1 MGSHVLQILRQGV
14 WAALTGGW
22 YHDPEDSRFN
32 NICHLYLWIFLLLL
46 PLAMHLGL
54 PPTTFTLCLYC
65 ISTTVLFA
73 AIKFVSFRLHLMF
86 DKGIVIHH
94 KQAKSKQMKNA
105 NSINVTNGHTVSCN
119 NSKDAGVESHMKDIS
134 QCHQDS
140 NSNISSDSLVMQT
153 QALDHCEE
161 IKASGR
167 LREGEF
173 QQQVERS
180 SPTYEVELPGPS
192 ASPQDNSRTEDVLE
206 HVTCCPHP
214 AETQK
219 SLLEN
224 EHFNITDQKI
234 QDSAQQLLYCQV
246 TRKQKIIYEV
256 THGHPSQQDSSVLQV
271 LCGTETSMEDDT
283 LVEAMHGHTHSNG
296 NTRSCSLNCGDH
308 CEMNCEH
315 RKPSCASLAQETEFN
330 SETETMS
337 ENQGLFSDD
346 PEEESFQK
354 QVSLMVAKISQ
365 CETPEPLS
373 RATENLSHISSEKS
387 FAKKQFYKFR
397 IFPGKWVKIWCD
409 RLTLLAL
416 LDKTENIV
424 EDFLTVLLAICVSFF
439 GFLVLH
445 QDLFKDIWIFHF
457 CVVIAS
463 CQFCLLKSVQP
474 DPASPVHG
482 HNQIIKYSRPI
493 YFCILCGLI
502 LLLDSGSKVAT
513 LQLPTLYGFHLF
525 SPQCF
530 QTLRDQII
538 VFVSCFPIISL
549 LGLFPQINTFCI
561 YFLEQIDILAFGG
574 TATVGLVSALYSL
587 LRSTLA
593 VAILYIFCNN
603 SIKEPW
609 DIRHIPS
616 LFSTFCGLLVALSY
630 HLSRQSSDP
639 SIIISL
645 IKKLFPGFL
654 QDSLTICCTQQEDT
668 LLEKMK
674 TSVKEVLIS
683 DLVTCIIIAFLSFAV
698 SASTVFLSLR
708 PFLSIV
714 LLGLALTVGF
724 LAHYI
729 IPQLRKHHPWLW
741 ISQPVLQ
748 NKEYKQREIF
758 DAAQLMWFEKFY
770 VWLICFEKYV
780 LYPSIILNAVTI
792 EAFSIS
798 KYKRFGK
805 QLDAFLIAV
814 AGMKLL
820 RSCFCSPFNQYVTLG
835 FTALF
840 FQFDYGAISESF
852 LIDFYIMSIMFYK
865 IWDLLY
871 KMKYVLTYIAPWQIA
886 WGSSFHVFAQFFA
899 IPHSALLLIQT
910 VATSIFS
917 SPLSPYLGSVIFIPS
932 YVRPVKFWEE
942 NNSTNRLD
950 KMNRRLQSQIEN
962 NSGNDD
968 NLNSVFYEHLARS
981 LQHSLCGDLILGR
994 WGNYAS
1000 GDCFILAS
1008 DYLNAFVHLVET
1020 GNGLVTFQLRGLEF
1034 KGTYCH
1040 QREVEAITE
1049 GDEDNEGCCCFQ
1061 TGHLPHILSCNSA
1074 FNLRW
1079 LTWEVARAQYILE
1092 GYSVIYSNAESL
1104 LQVFDLRKIL
1114 IKYYVKSI
1122 IYFTARSPKLLDWL
1136 KDKAIQKA
1144 LQPYTKWNHVEN
1156 DLAMFNI
1163 NFDEDYIPCLQGITR
1178 ASFCSVYLDWI
1189 QFCIKKEAKKVN
1201 VDEDSSLVTLSF
1213 GLCILGRKLLA
1224 TTPHEMSLSLDSFL
1238 HGLHTLFKGHY
1249 EISKEEEWVFAD
1261 MDLLHTVVAPAIRM
1275 SLKLHQGQFACPEEY
1290 EDPPALY
1297 EAIKAFEEKVVI
1309 CNEEDPAWRSAI
1321 LSNKEELLTL
1331 RHAVDEGRDEYSV
1344 IMLHKSYLSFKVI
1357 KVNKECVR
1365 GLWSGQQQELI
1376 FLRNRDHERGSI
1388 QNNKH
1393 VLRNLI
1399 NSSCDQPL
1407 GYPIYVSPLTTS
1419 YLGTHEQLKNVLML
1433 PIHFDIIRL
1442 WFQTKWLTMRKE
1454 YGRSHQDGCRIEE
1467 GDCGGGCSSLTS
1479 HSESYSSQSFRNSP
1493 NVCNKNSDAKSLEI
1507 KIHQSIGK
1515 RKQKSHSAHTHSSL
1529 HQIPPM
1535 TSLSGPNIEKNLYCD
1550 TLRADYTVAKRLS
1563 SSHQCLTDSSVAP
1576 YPHAAVAS
1584 ATGRRNIHEQ
1594 TRGLQQSSQTSST
1607 NSTLSLLFGKKG
1619 FSSALVLSGLS
1630 AADGD
1635 NTADTLSSSSVN
1647 LVMCPHSR
1655 VEKQSKEKV
1664 YGTHDTDELSDA
1676 GQEHPAE
1683 AAETSYLE

>member
-1 MGSHVLQILRQGV
+1 MESHVLQILRQGV

-46 PLAMHLGL
+46 PLTMHLGL

-65 ISTTVLFA
+65 ISTSVLFA
-73 AIKFVSFRLHLMF
+73 VIKFVSFRLHLMF
-86 DKGIVIHH
+86 DKGIVIHQKKAKP
-94 KQAKSKQMKNA
+94 KQAMNA
-105 NSINVTNGHTVSCN
+105 NSIAIGQTVSC
-119 NSKDAGVESHMKDIS
+119 NSKDAGVESNMQDVTQSHE
-134 QCHQDS
+134 DS
-140 NSNISSDSLVMQT
+140 NSNTSSDSLVMQIQT
-153 QALDHCEE
+153 RDSCEDV
-161 IKASGR
+161 KASVR
-167 LREGEF
+167 PKEGIAQHQAGEA
-173 QQQVERS
+173 
-180 SPTYEVELPGPS
+180 SPTCEWDQPGTS
-192 ASPQDNSRTEDVLE
+192 TSPQDSGTTEDEHLPEKQVLE
-206 HVTCCPHP
+206 I
-214 AETQK
+214 
-219 SLLEN
+219 
-224 EHFNITDQKI
+224 EHFNLTDQKF
-234 QDSAQQLLYCQV
+234 QDSGQQLSYCQV
-246 TRKQKIIYEV
+246 TRNRKIIYEV

-271 LCGTETSMEDDT
+271 LCGTEASLQDDT
-283 LVEAMHGHTHSNG
+283 LVETMHVHIHNDG
-296 NTRSCSLNCGDH
+296 NARCCCLKCGDISEMH
-308 CEMNCEH
+308 CEH
-315 RKPSCASLAQETEFN
+315 TKPGCASLAHETEFN
-330 SETETMS
+330 SETETIS

-354 QVSLMVAKISQ
+354 QVSLIVAKISQ
-365 CETPEPLS
+365 CGTPEPLS
-373 RATENLSHISSEKS
+373 RATENSSHVSSEKS
-387 FAKKQFYKFR
+387 FPKKQFYKLR
-397 IFPGKWVKIWCD
+397 IFPGKWIKVWCD
-409 RLTLLAL
+409 RLTFLAL
-416 LDKTENIV
+416 LDKTENIG
-424 EDFLTVLLAICVSFF
+424 EDILTILLAICVSCF

-445 QDLFKDIWIFHF
+445 QDLFKDIWIFQF

-482 HNQIIKYSRPI
+482 HNQIIKYSRPV

-502 LLLDSGSKVAT
+502 LLMDAGSKDTT
-513 LQLPTLYGFHLF
+513 LQLPTLYGFRLF
-525 SPQCF
+525 SPECF

-538 VFVSCFPIISL
+538 VLVSCFPIISL
-549 LGLFPQINTFCI
+549 LGLFPQINTFCV
-561 YFLEQIDILAFGG
+561 YTLEQIDILIFGG
-574 TATVGLVSALYSL
+574 SATVGLVSALYSL
-587 LRSTLA
+587 FRSIFA
-593 VAILYIFCNN
+593 VSLLYIFCSN
-603 SIKEPW
+603 SIMEPW
-609 DIRHIPS
+609 DIRHIPP

-645 IKKLFPGFL
+645 IKCKLFPGL
-654 QDSLTICCTQQEDT
+654 QENRTICSTQQDDT
-668 LLEKMK
+668 LVEKMK
-674 TSVKEVLIS
+674 SSVKEVLLS
-683 DLVTCIIIAFLSFAV
+683 DVVGCTVIAFLSFAV

-714 LLGLALTVGF
+714 LLGLALTVGL

-729 IPQLRKHHPWLW
+729 MPQLRKHHPWLW

-748 NKEYKQREIF
+748 NKEYRQREVF
-758 DAAQLMWFEKFY
+758 DAAQLMWFEKVY
-770 VWLICFEKYV
+770 VWLVCFEKYV

-805 QLDAFLIAV
+805 QLDALLIAV
-814 AGMKLL
+814 AGVKLL
-820 RSCFCSPFNQYVTLG
+820 RSCFCNPFNQYVTLG
-835 FTALF
+835 FTAIF
-840 FQFDYGAISESF
+840 FQFDYGTISESF
-852 LIDFYIMSIMFYK
+852 LLDFYIISILFYK

-871 KMKYVLTYIAPWQIA
+871 KLKYVLTYIAPWQIA

-899 IPHSALLLIQT
+899 IPHSAMLLFQT

-942 NNSTNRLD
+942 NNSTKRLD
-950 KMNRRLQSQIEN
+950 NMNTRLQSQIEN

-994 WGNYAS
+994 WGNYTS

-1008 DYLNAFVHLVET
+1008 DYLNAFVHLVEI

-1061 TGHLPHILSCNSA
+1061 TGHLPHILSCNAA

-1079 LTWEVARAQYILE
+1079 LTWEVTRTQYILE
-1092 GYSVIYSNAESL
+1092 GYSVIYSNAASL

-1136 KDKAIQKA
+1136 KDISIQKA
-1144 LQPYTKWNHVEN
+1144 LQPYTEWNHVEN

-1189 QFCIKKEAKKVN
+1189 QFCIKKETKKVN
-1201 VDEDSSLVTLSF
+1201 IDEDSSLVTLSF

-1224 TTPHEMSLSLDSFL
+1224 TAPHDMSLSLDSFL

-1249 EISKEEEWVFAD
+1249 EIPKEEEWVFSD
-1261 MDLLHTVVAPAIRM
+1261 MDLLHTVVSPAIRM

-1309 CNEEDPAWRSAI
+1309 CNEDEPAWRSAI

-1331 RHAVDEGRDEYSV
+1331 RHVADEGRDEYSV

-1365 GLWSGQQQELI
+1365 GLWAGQQQELI

-1442 WFQTKWLTMRKE
+1442 WFKAKWLAMRKE
-1454 YGRSHQDGCRIEE
+1454 YDRSHNDGCSIEE
-1467 GDCGGGCSSLTS
+1467 GDCGGGSASVTS
-1479 HSESYSSQSFRNSP
+1479 HSERNSSQNLRHSRN
-1493 NVCNKNSDAKSLEI
+1493 VRNKSSETKSLEI
-1507 KIHQSIGK
+1507 KIHETIGK
-1515 RKQKSHSAHTHSSL
+1515 RKHKSHSAHTHSSL
-1529 HQIPPM
+1529 NQIPPLS
-1535 TSLSGPNIEKNLYCD
+1535 SLSGPNIEKYHLYCD
-1550 TLRADYTVAKRLS
+1550 TLRADYRVAKRLS
-1563 SSHQCLTDSSVAP
+1563 SSHHCLSDSTLAP

-1584 ATGRRNIHEQ
+1584 TTGHKNIHEE
-1594 TRGLQQSSQTSST
+1594 TRGLQQSSQTSSI

-1655 VEKQSKEKV
+1655 VEKQSTEKF
-1664 YGTHDTDELSDA
+1664 YGTFDTDEPIDA
-1676 GQEHPAE
+1676 GQEHQVE
-1683 AAETSYLE
+1683 AAETPYLE